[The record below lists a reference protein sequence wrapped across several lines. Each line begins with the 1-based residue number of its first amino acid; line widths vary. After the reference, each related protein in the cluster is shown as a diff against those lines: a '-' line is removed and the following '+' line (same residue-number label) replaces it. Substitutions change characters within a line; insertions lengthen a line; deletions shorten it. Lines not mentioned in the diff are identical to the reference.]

1 MPLPANLALYGA
13 LCHLLVVTALQLHL
27 LLGMRRIRRVA
38 AIDSVKGPLPS
49 VSIVVAA
56 RNEERGIEAGLRS
69 LMELDY
75 SPAQLIVV
83 NDRSTDRTGEI
94 IDRVSLE
101 DSRIV
106 VIHLESLPEK
116 WLGKNHALQCGAEVA
131 TSEYL
136 LFTDADVV
144 FRPRALVNTVVY
156 AETHSLDH
164 LAALPAFSMPTTL
177 LESFATVF
185 SIFFLTYF
193 VPWRAS
199 DPRSAAHIGIGAFNL
214 VRREVYEQ
222 IGRHEPI
229 RMRPD
234 DDIKLGKLIKNA
246 GFRQEL
252 VLASSEIRVP
262 WYATVREAV
271 IGLEKNVL
279 AGVDYRPSILLGNCV
294 LVLAV
299 FFWPFVAIWLL
310 AGVARWLYVA
320 TAVILLLSTGKL
332 ALDLSAG
339 GRFWCVLWYPMTLL
353 LFVYVV
359 VRNTILTYW
368 RGGIRWRDQHYPLSQ
383 LRANKL

>member
-1 MPLPANLALYGA
+1 MPLPENLVLWVSSF
-13 LCHLLVVTALQLHL
+13 HLVIVAAMQLHL
-27 LLGMRRIRRVA
+27 MLGMRRIRRVA
-38 AIDSVKGPLPS
+38 ALDSCEGALPS
-49 VSIVVAA
+49 LSIVVAA
-56 RNEERGIEAGLRS
+56 RNEERDIEAGLRS
-69 LMELDY
+69 LMELQY
-75 SPAQLIVV
+75 SPIQLIVV

-94 IDRVSLE
+94 IDRVAME

-106 VIHLESLPEK
+106 VIHLESLPEN

-131 TSEYL
+131 TGQYL

-144 FRPRALVNTVVY
+144 FRPRALVSTVAY

-185 SIFFLTYF
+185 SVFFLSYF
-193 VPWRAS
+193 VPWRAT
-199 DPRSAAHIGIGAFNL
+199 DPKSAAHIGIGAFNL
-214 VRREVYEQ
+214 VRRSVYEQ

-271 IGLEKNVL
+271 VGLEKNVL
-279 AGVDYRPSILLGNCV
+279 AGVDYRPSILFGNCV
-294 LVLAV
+294 LILAV
-299 FFWPFVAIWLL
+299 FFSPFVAMWVL
-310 AGVARWLYVA
+310 AGIARWLYVA
-320 TAVILLLSTGKL
+320 TAVILLLSAGKL
-332 ALDLSAG
+332 ARDAG
-339 GRFWCVLWYPMTLL
+339 GRFWCVLWYPVTLL

-368 RGGIRWRDQHYPLSQ
+368 RGGIRWRDHYYPLSQ